1 MQGEVL
7 RAHRTLRGSNS
18 ETKDAEFHSTDILS
32 DYFDILRAN
41 QTPTSVPQT
50 ETSTQDN
57 VRDHETS

>member
-7 RAHRTLRGSNS
+7 RAHRTLRERNS
-18 ETKDAEFHSTDILS
+18 GTEDAEFQADILS
-32 DYFDILRAN
+32 DFFDILRAN

-57 VRDHETS
+57 VRNHETS